1 MSKEIEKRWGA
12 AVAAGVV
19 DYEGDNPSYPERVRL
34 KTKDFFQEFDEA
46 AVTNQ
51 CRKEGAV
58 SKGDA
63 AVANLAATLEAP
75 EEALQLPVSVSAKAK
90 AAAKDGQGPGK
101 GSGPE
106 HSEVAGAN
114 TAAFAVERLKAFEQ
128 WAHQFEVVL
137 LMPFRKNYDT
147 LNAQVAELDTSE
159 SELLEEYKKLVKERL
174 DVAGAALVEAPSKVQ
189 EAVKIGESKYKEHD
203 AKIASCAGQLKLK
216 PCAQPDCL
224 CSFGSLA
231 LRILSLKTAETQDD
245 LQTII
250 NVIAGGSTALKQLN
264 SAVSTAMQEVLKAVK
279 DCRQRE
285 KLRKKQEADT
295 MPKRLAALEDD
306 GGPGVKE
313 VLLFSDQASFLKN
326 RDENADE
333 LWAAPWVLHDEAS
346 LKSALTSDAAVHG
359 RFMMFSSQFES
370 SAPAQKHGRAF
381 LKIQDGTGTQVAQIL
396 TEMQGDSM
404 AKMCKDGQQ
413 ASERVSSLCAMA
425 LVGVLGGQ
433 QTVSVAETPRFLLVL
448 EGGLDM
454 LIMPLQTYLSVCS
467 NLGPATDW
475 TAWLNGAYLLEHLT
489 ECFET
494 QSMRRIVLTEY
505 DLLYVP
511 PMSMVW
517 EVGLESKSVFLRSC
531 WCSWRNLEG
540 DVETMKQILAMTN
553 WGESEKVQQQMKE
566 VLDYMNTLAEED

>member
-1 MSKEIEKRWGA
+1 ARASYKLARLESIEAFSKKHQTGSAGKLVDWFDFQAYFKKKLLPTEEIEKRWGA

-285 KLRKKQEADT
+285 KLRKKQEEADQKRLAREETKKKKEQENKAKKGQKRQRKSKADT

-448 EGGLDM
+448 EGGL
-454 LIMPLQTYLSVCS
+454 
-467 NLGPATDW
+467 
-475 TAWLNGAYLLEHLT
+475 
-489 ECFET
+489 
-494 QSMRRIVLTEY
+494 
-505 DLLYVP
+505 
-511 PMSMVW
+511 
-517 EVGLESKSVFLRSC
+517 
-531 WCSWRNLEG
+531 
-540 DVETMKQILAMTN
+540 
-553 WGESEKVQQQMKE
+553 
-566 VLDYMNTLAEED
+566 